1 MTPLDNALAETTVG
15 SFRTKSSADRARGVN
30 QAELATAEWVV
41 CFNTE
46 RPHKYLD
53 DFTPRSR
60 REALLRSQT
69 HLTKGGGQREQSPET
84 PGRVNQ
90 QKHREVPHRQI
101 LRKLGVNSRAE
112 AAAAVLEI
120 RGPTQR
126 PK

>member
-1 MTPLDNALAETTVG
+1 MAETTVG

-53 DFTPRSR
+53 DFTPKPSRSSTTITDAPHQR
-60 REALLRSQT
+60 R
-69 HLTKGGGQREQSPET
+69 GQREQSPET